1 MGIFIIGSTVFML
14 AFTFFKISALKKTKK
29 DQSWS
34 KLTLVGLVDYLV
46 LVIGTLGTGIL
57 FMTLYS
63 MSHWLF
69 FLDYLD

>member
-1 MGIFIIGSTVFML
+1 MGIFILGGIVFIV
-14 AFTFFKISALKKTKK
+14 AFTFFKISAFRKSKN

-46 LVIGTLGTGIL
+46 LITGTLGTGIL

-63 MSHWLF
+63 ISH
-69 FLDYLD
+69 

>member
-1 MGIFIIGSTVFML
+1 MGIFILGGIVFIV
-14 AFTFFKISALKKTKK
+14 AFTFFKISALRKTKN

-46 LVIGTLGTGIL
+46 LVTGTLGTGIL

-63 MSHWLF
+63 ISH
-69 FLDYLD
+69 

>member
-1 MGIFIIGSTVFML
+1 MGIFILGSTVFML

-46 LVIGTLGTGIL
+46 LVIGTLGTGVL

>member
-1 MGIFIIGSTVFML
+1 MGIFILGGIVFIV
-14 AFTFFKISALKKTKK
+14 AFTFFKISALRKTKN

-46 LVIGTLGTGIL
+46 LIAGTLGTGTL

-63 MSHWLF
+63 ISH
-69 FLDYLD
+69 

>member
-1 MGIFIIGSTVFML
+1 MGIFILGGIVL
-14 AFTFFKISALKKTKK
+14 IVAFTLFKISAFKKTKN
-29 DQSWS
+29 DQTWS

-63 MSHWLF
+63 MSH
-69 FLDYLD
+69 

>member
-1 MGIFIIGSTVFML
+1 MGIFILGGIVFMV
-14 AFTFFKISALKKTKK
+14 AFTFFKISALRKTKN

-46 LVIGTLGTGIL
+46 LIVGTLGTGIV

-63 MSHWLF
+63 ISH
-69 FLDYLD
+69 

>member
-1 MGIFIIGSTVFML
+1 MGIFILGGIVFII
-14 AFTFFKISALKKTKK
+14 AFTFFKISALRKTKN

-46 LVIGTLGTGIL
+46 LIIGTLGTGIL

-63 MSHWLF
+63 MSH
-69 FLDYLD
+69 

>member
-1 MGIFIIGSTVFML
+1 MGIFILGGIVFIV
-14 AFTFFKISALKKTKK
+14 AFTFFKISALRKTKN

-46 LVIGTLGTGIL
+46 LVLGTLGTRIL

-63 MSHWLF
+63 MSH
-69 FLDYLD
+69 

>member
-1 MGIFIIGSTVFML
+1 MGIFILGGIVFIV
-14 AFTFFKISALKKTKK
+14 AFTFFKISALRKTKN

-46 LVIGTLGTGIL
+46 LIAGTLGTGFL

-63 MSHWLF
+63 ISH
-69 FLDYLD
+69 

>member
-1 MGIFIIGSTVFML
+1 MGIFILGGIVFIV
-14 AFTFFKISALKKTKK
+14 AFTFFKISALRKTKN

-46 LVIGTLGTGIL
+46 LIAGTLSTGIL

-63 MSHWLF
+63 ISH
-69 FLDYLD
+69 

>member
-1 MGIFIIGSTVFML
+1 MGIFILGGIVFIV
-14 AFTFFKISALKKTKK
+14 AFTLFKISAFKKTKN
-29 DQSWS
+29 DQTWS

-63 MSHWLF
+63 ISHWLF
-69 FLDYLD
+69 FWDYLD